1 MNKITS
7 TIFKSS
13 LVAFFFTQCLS
24 LSFAQD
30 FQISNI
36 RVGGVGC
43 PTEQTQIVLAPDA
56 SAASLIFA
64 QFESRVPALAT
75 GPKVSPNISSLNC
88 NIFLDIKLPAGKRL
102 ESLDINYD
110 MRGFTSLEKGVQGN
124 FKSFLVSK
132 SGMGLERVPNAP
144 DALIEKNWVL
154 TGSLQEE
161 DFTLSATK
169 KINLLSQCARGS
181 SNDVISIRL
190 QHTLTSQITR
200 GFENIAKGSIT
211 MDTSDINGG
220 LKIKA
225 TTSSCRDTGGT
236 GRNCRIVRIG
246 NRSQQIC
253 E

>member
-1 MNKITS
+1 MKTTLTS
-7 TIFKSS
+7 
-13 LVAFFFTQCLS
+13 LLLS
-24 LSFAQD
+24 LMITPFSTNVFGAD

-64 QFESRVPALAT
+64 QFESRVPAIVT
-75 GPKVSPNISSLNC
+75 GPKASPNISSLNC

-110 MRGFTSLEKGVQGN
+110 MRGFTSLEKGVQGS

-132 SGMGLERVPNAP
+132 TGMGLERVPSAP
-144 DALIEKNWVL
+144 DALIEKNWVQSGL
-154 TGSLQEE
+154 SQEE

-181 SNDVISIRL
+181 SNDVVTIRL
-190 QHTLTSQITR
+190 QHTLTSQILR
-200 GFENIAKGSIT
+200 GFENISKGSIT

-220 LKIKA
+220 LTIKA
-225 TTSSCRDTGGT
+225 STSSCIQSGGRT
-236 GRNCRIVRIG
+236 PVCRIVRVG
-246 NRSQQIC
+246 GRSQQVC